1 MAQQSFGKGITYTS
15 YHLRLVCLLLLCCPL
30 LFAQKPQLKFDH
42 ITTENGLPQEH
53 VFCILQD
60 HRGFLWLGMETG
72 LTRYDGYTF
81 KTYRHDPEDTTS
93 ISSNII
99 RALYQD
105 QSGMIWVGTDGGGL
119 CRFDPKTEI
128 FDTYKHRPQD
138 AGSLSGNRIYG
149 ITQDRSGALWVAT
162 LGDGLNR
169 LVFDT
174 LDNRQI
180 NLSIDRFQADPANPV
195 ALAEDNIWTI
205 YLDNR
210 QQLWIGTV
218 GGGLDRLDLSTPIM
232 DNPEFRHYQHL
243 PGQTESISDNS
254 IKTIFEDHRGM
265 LWVGT
270 EYRGLNRLDP
280 ATGKFKRFP
289 ARQDIPGSLSHNY
302 VSSILEDEQQNLWV
316 GTNGG
321 GLNLYKP
328 ETGSFSHYQ
337 HVGSDPYSLNGQLVN
352 TIFQDR
358 SGIIWVGMVNKG
370 LNRID
375 PQKQQIRHFYAVPYQ
390 TGSLNSN
397 LVKSIYEDRNG
408 EIWVGTYGGGLSH
421 FDPEQRTFK
430 HYRQAP
436 ASDADGSNNV
446 QRIYEDR
453 QGNFWI
459 GTDGGGLYQFDRQQ
473 KVFRSFNTSPSG
485 KTKLTGNSVWTIC
498 EDLRGNIWIG
508 TADGGLN
515 CFRRET
521 QEFEHFQHDPKVTT
535 SINGT
540 DVRIIYEDH
549 LGILWIGTY
558 DGGLNRL
565 NPADGTFIRYT
576 NHPGDSTSISNN
588 IITDIFESP
597 NDRKLWIGT
606 FGGGLNLFDRVS
618 TTFTH
623 FRESDGLAND
633 VVKSIE
639 EDQDGNLWISTLK
652 GISKFHPGQQVFINY
667 TSSDGL
673 QGPGFNLGSSCLSDD
688 GALYFGGTNGFNCFY
703 PEKLIKLSK
712 EHPVCLITDLRIFN
726 RSIKVGEKIGK
737 QVILDKAIEVAEEIT
752 IPHDIDD
759 FTFEF
764 SALDFASSDKIRYA
778 YQLEGN
784 DNSWQYTSANRRYA
798 SYTHLPGGRYVFKVR
813 ASNKDGQWNEQI
825 TRLTVH
831 RLSPPWKSPLAIG
844 VYVILILLAVYLL
857 RKYAIAR
864 LKLINEL
871 KLERLERKKNKELN
885 EMKLRFFTNISHE
898 IRTPLSLILGPIQS
912 LISQGIGNQETRNQL
927 QIMNRNANR
936 LLILVN
942 QLLEF
947 RAQEAG
953 HSQLKVAKG
962 NIIPFL
968 AEISMSFKELA
979 RQRDIEF
986 SFESGQD
993 RIELWFDRSQMEK
1006 VIYNLLSNAF
1016 KFTADKGRIGL
1027 KVSEGS
1033 QDTVVLEV
1041 KDNGQGI
1048 PPEELPYIFDRFH
1061 KFNDNYSGNYLGSG
1075 IGLALVKNIVSAHHG
1090 EIKVDSRPNEFT
1102 RFTIRLPQGVQ
1113 SFREDQ
1119 IIADFKESEDPI
1131 HYKKATLEAEQVQ
1144 VIQDRTAAPGN
1155 APKLLLVEDNE
1166 DVRHFLK
1173 EIFLTTHR
1181 IQEAA
1186 NGEEGWELA
1195 RSTDPDLIIS
1205 DIMMPEMDG
1214 IELCQKIKTSLETSH
1229 IPVILLTARTSL
1241 VYQFEGLETGAD
1253 DYITKPFNP
1262 DLLKLRVK
1270 NIIESRQKLRSKFSQ
1285 QIAIEPQE
1293 IALTSPDQELLK
1305 NAIAAVEKHMDNGE
1319 FDVNQLARE
1328 LGLSRPVLYRK
1339 LPAITNHTPNE
1350 FIRII
1355 RLKRAAQILSKYDMP
1370 ISEVCYSTGFKTP
1383 KYFSKCFRELFG
1395 QSPSEYVRDHRVEE
1409 NGP

>member
-1 MAQQSFGKGITYTS
+1 MLS
-15 YHLRLVCLLLLCCPL
+15 
-30 LFAQKPQLKFDH
+30 AQKQQLKFDH
-42 ITTENGLPQEH
+42 LTTENGLPQEH

-72 LTRYDGYTF
+72 LARYDGYTF
-81 KTYRHDPEDTTS
+81 KTYRHDPADTTS

-105 QSGMIWVGTDGGGL
+105 ESGMIWVGTDGGGL
-119 CRFDPKTEI
+119 CRFDPRTET
-128 FDTYKHRPQD
+128 FATFKYQPQD
-138 AGSLSGNRIYG
+138 PGSLSGNRIYG
-149 ITQDRSGALWVAT
+149 ITQDRTGALWVAT

-169 LVFDT
+169 IVFDS
-174 LDNRQI
+174 LGNGQK
-180 NLSIDRFQADPANPV
+180 NLSINRFQADPANPF

-205 YLDNR
+205 YLDRR

-218 GGGLDRLDLSTPIM
+218 GGGLDRLDLSSPIGSK
-232 DNPEFRHYQHL
+232 PEFQHYRHQ
-243 PGQTESISDNS
+243 PAQIESISDNS
-254 IKTIFEDHRGM
+254 IKAIFEDHLGM

-280 ATGKFKRFP
+280 ASGKFKRFL
-289 ARQDIPGSLSHNY
+289 ANRGTPGSLSHNY
-302 VSSILEDEQQNLWV
+302 VSSILEDDDQNLWI

-321 GLNLYKP
+321 GLNLYDP
-328 ETGSFSHYQ
+328 ETESFAHYQ
-337 HVGSDPYSLNGQLVN
+337 HLAGDPYSLNGQLVN

-358 SGIIWVGMVNKG
+358 SGIIWVGMVTNG
-370 LNRID
+370 LNRMD
-375 PQKQQIRHFYAVPYQ
+375 PQKQQIRHFYAVPFQ
-390 TGSLNSN
+390 TGSLTSN

-408 EIWVGTYGGGLSH
+408 AIWVGTYGGGLSR
-421 FDPEQRTFK
+421 FYPELGTFQ
-430 HYRQAP
+430 HYRQVSAN
-436 ASDADGSNNV
+436 DTDGSNNV

-459 GTDGGGLYQFDRQQ
+459 GTDGGGLYLFDRER
-473 KVFRSFNTSPSG
+473 KTFRSFNLSPSG

-498 EDLRGNIWIG
+498 EDLRGNLWIG

-515 CFRRET
+515 CFRKGS
-521 QEFEHFQHDPKVTT
+521 QEFEHFPHDAKDPN

-558 DGGLNRL
+558 DGGLNRM

-576 NHPGDSTSISNN
+576 NFPEDSTSISNN

-597 NDRKLWIGT
+597 SDRKLWIGT

-623 FRESDGLAND
+623 FRESNGLAND

-639 EDQDGNLWISTLK
+639 EDQDGHLWISTLK
-652 GISKFHPGQQVFINY
+652 GISKFDPGQQVFINY

-673 QGPGFNLGSSCLSDD
+673 QGPGFNLGSSCVSED
-688 GALYFGGTNGFNCFY
+688 GALFFGGTNGLNYFF

-712 EHPVCLITDLRIFN
+712 DHPECLITDLRIFN

-737 QVILDKAIEVAEEIT
+737 KIILDEAIEVAKEIT
-752 IPHDIDD
+752 IPYDIDD

-784 DNSWQYTSANRRYA
+784 DNGWQYTGANRRYA
-798 SYTHLPGGRYVFKVR
+798 SYTHLPGGKYVFKVR

-831 RLSPPWKSPLAIG
+831 RLSPPWKSPLAIAI
-844 VYVILILLAVYLL
+844 YVVLILLAVYLL
-857 RKYAIAR
+857 RKYTIAR
-864 LKLINEL
+864 LKLLNEL

-912 LISQGIGNQETRNQL
+912 LITQGIGNRETRNQL

-968 AEISMSFKELA
+968 SEISMSFRELA
-979 RQRDIEF
+979 RQRDIQF
-986 SFESGQD
+986 TFEPGQD
-993 RIELWFDRSQMEK
+993 RIELWFDRNQMEK
-1006 VIYNLLSNAF
+1006 VFYNLLSNAF
-1016 KFTADKGRIGL
+1016 KFTPDKGQIRIG
-1027 KVSEGS
+1027 VSEGTD
-1033 QDTVVLEV
+1033 DTIVLEV
-1041 KDNGQGI
+1041 EDNGQGI
-1048 PPEELPYIFDRFH
+1048 PSEELPYIFDRFH

-1090 EIKVDSRPNEFT
+1090 EISVESQPNEYT
-1102 RFTIRLPQGVQ
+1102 RFTIRLPKGVQ
-1113 SFREDQ
+1113 WFREDQ

-1131 HYKKATLEAEQVQ
+1131 HYKKATLEAEQPHEVQ
-1144 VIQDRTAAPGN
+1144 PQTTAPSDAPR
-1155 APKLLLVEDNE
+1155 LLLVEDNE
-1166 DVRHFLK
+1166 DVRQYLK
-1173 EIFLTTHR
+1173 EIFVASHR
-1181 IQEAA
+1181 ILEAT
-1186 NGEEGWELA
+1186 NGKEGWELA
-1195 RSTDPDLIIS
+1195 KKVGPDLIIS

-1229 IPVILLTARTSL
+1229 IPIILLTARTSL

-1262 DLLKLRVK
+1262 DLLKLRVR

-1305 NAIAAVEKHMDNGE
+1305 NAIEAVEKHMDNGE

-1355 RLKRAAQILSKYDMP
+1355 RLKRAAQILSKYDLP

-1395 QSPSEYVRDHRVEE
+1395 KSPSEYVRDHRVET
-1409 NGP
+1409 